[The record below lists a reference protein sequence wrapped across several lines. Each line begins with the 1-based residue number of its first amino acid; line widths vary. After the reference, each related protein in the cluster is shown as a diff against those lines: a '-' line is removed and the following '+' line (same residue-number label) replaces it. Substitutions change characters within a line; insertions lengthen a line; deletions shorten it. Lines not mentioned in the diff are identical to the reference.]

1 MVHHMKTLTLVLVS
15 LLFNSFA
22 KADCYSDE
30 TFDLR
35 AKYPS
40 IMNDIPIRNQG
51 NYGYC
56 YAYAASFIIDFY
68 RKLNKTESHYFAIDP
83 VAAAIMSTA
92 QLAEFD
98 VEGGEICDVV
108 NGLTQRGYAC
118 TSSGRA
124 QGNWHDLGS
133 RHQPRLVEDVF
144 MPFIQGEKK
153 FQPVPEKAVDLKVRK
168 TLKLSATQKFFLEKM
183 DQFLAQFILDL
194 QIRGIPRSAFPS
206 DAKLLGFFQ
215 GVYLQNTWASF
226 DADLSFLAIESTCK
240 KSKVALPKMSCE
252 SIRHSYLIREVDE
265 EIQKLKPVGINVCA
279 GMFSNPKAIGVASG
293 TALRNCAPHAVAV
306 NGKRKYQNKCQYLI
320 RNSWGSDDV
329 WVNETSLKNNLFGV
343 SKVN

>member
-1 MVHHMKTLTLVLVS
+1 MKTIVLLMVS
-15 LLFNSFA
+15 IFFNSFA
-22 KADCYSDE
+22 HADCYTDE

-35 AKYPS
+35 TKYPS

-56 YAYAASFIIDFY
+56 YAYAASFIIDFH

-108 NGLTQRGYAC
+108 NGLSQLGYAC

-133 RHQPRLVEDVF
+133 KHQQRLVEDVF
-144 MPFIQGEKK
+144 MPYIQGQKK
-153 FQPVPEKAVDLKVRK
+153 FVPVPLKAADEKMRK
-168 TLKLSATQKFFLEKM
+168 TLKLTNSQKSFLINM
-183 DQFLAQFILDL
+183 DQFLAQFLLDI
-194 QIRGIPRSAFPS
+194 QMRGIPRSAFPS
-206 DAKLLGFFQ
+206 HSKLLGFFQ
-215 GVYLQNTWASF
+215 NVYVQNTWASF
-226 DADLSFLAIESTCK
+226 DADLNFLAIESTCK

-252 SIRHSYLIREVDE
+252 SIRNSYLIREVDE
-265 EIQKLKPVGINVCA
+265 EIQKFKPVGINVCA
-279 GMFSNPKAIGVASG
+279 GMFSNPNTIGVASG
-293 TALRNCAPHAVAV
+293 SALRNCSPHAVAV
-306 NGKRKYQNKCQYLI
+306 IGKRKYQSKCQYLI
-320 RNSWGSDDV
+320 RNSWGTDDV

-343 SKVN
+343 SAVN